1 MLFTT
6 TTNMPSFPPRFIF
19 LFFSF
24 LLFLFL
30 FFLYLCYF
38 LSCFSCFLK
47 LRSTEF
53 AGHRQMLSLC
63 MLMTDLNIHMSG
75 CKPTTSFV
83 MLITKW
89 KHRKKNI
96 KIWKGFP
103 GGSSCKESAC
113 NAVKSSSIL
122 GSGRSPGEGKG
133 NSLQYSCLEK
143 PMDRGAWWAIVH
155 AWGHKKVRHDS
166 N

>member
-1 MLFTT
+1 
-6 TTNMPSFPPRFIF
+6 
-19 LFFSF
+19 
-24 LLFLFL
+24 
-30 FFLYLCYF
+30 
-38 LSCFSCFLK
+38 
-47 LRSTEF
+47 
-53 AGHRQMLSLC
+53 
-63 MLMTDLNIHMSG
+63 MTDLNIHMSG

-113 NAVKSSSIL
+113 NAGKASSIL

-155 AWGHKKVRHDS
+155 AWGHKKVRHDWATLLLLYPDEIFALPS
-166 N
+166 LWMEGETIGRNKWKANKHKTEKKLWGQGFFGKGSGKEKD